1 MATTKSLEKQNL
13 FPSIPSFVFS
23 LPLWCDL
30 SSTPVPNAGNFA
42 FGPENIFVRSAT
54 SLILSQEYIV
64 KLLQVRQRGLIIVGP
79 IFFLRALGLK
89 PPGSSRFDYPNLPLG
104 TVIVPF
110 YPGMAI
116 MHSP

>member
-1 MATTKSLEKQNL
+1 MIICVICVICGS
-13 FPSIPSFVFS
+13 SI
-23 LPLWCDL
+23 
-30 SSTPVPNAGNFA
+30 PVPNAGNFA

-54 SLILSQEYIV
+54 SLILSQEYVV